1 MKNLY
6 IVNKTYFHHSQTLD
20 PEIFYNDYESI
31 VLNVPI
37 YLHGL
42 MVQNDDAENVESDEE
57 EFDVDDLGEVQFE
70 GVHNLI
76 NQDTLELYSMAAEK
90 IGGWDESENIILWDE
105 TTVGQKAKDFHES
118 QQ

>member
-20 PEIFYNDYESI
+20 PTIFYNDYESI

-42 MVQNDDAENVESDEE
+42 MVQNDD
-57 EFDVDDLGEVQFE
+57 DDLTSDSDSD
-70 GVHNLI
+70 I
-76 NQDTLELYSMAAEK
+76 SDCA
-90 IGGWDESENIILWDE
+90 IID
-105 TTVGQKAKDFHES
+105 S
-118 QQ
+118 P